1 MTYRAQDFIAA
12 IPKSGGIISTIAKR
26 VGCDWNTAKKWCTE
40 KPTVRQAYEDEC
52 ESLLDMAEGVILKSI
67 QGGDSADAKWYL
79 TRKGKGR
86 GYAERQEITGADG
99 GALVVVNWDD
109 NRDSQD

>member
-40 KPTVRQAYEDEC
+40 KPTVRQAYEAEC

-79 TRKGKGR
+79 TKKGKHR
-86 GYAERQEITGADG
+86 GYTDRTEITGAEG
-99 GALVVVNWDD
+99 EALFRVVYDRSDD
-109 NRDSQD
+109 DA